1 MGLPII
7 GEAKALVR
15 IHPFLRGLPTVSF
28 HRMRRLMSALCPTTA
43 LTMEPPSVQSPFAQF
58 RRYRCWGV
66 VYRLLGGHYSSVF
79 APTDSCA
86 NPSDSPLLRLLASF
100 EESSQV
106 ATSPCCQRD
115 LPDVISA
122 SPSQDAWAPTTT
134 VCRLHLPVASP
145 AASAFPKRV

>member
-58 RRYRCWGV
+58 WRYRCWGV

-79 APTDSCA
+79 APAWNVLTFY
-86 NPSDSPLLRLLASF
+86 LLGRLST
-100 EESSQV
+100 EKSQY
-106 ATSPCCQRD
+106 A
-115 LPDVISA
+115 
-122 SPSQDAWAPTTT
+122 
-134 VCRLHLPVASP
+134 
-145 AASAFPKRV
+145 